1 VEPFVR
7 QPEHLL
13 PMPPKAQKVRKQYK
27 NSDHPRVILRFEDG
41 HEIDIPKGTAKS
53 FDAYVGERIKI
64 LAVYDPTAKEWE
76 KIDTLRAEQFEDA
89 TA

>member
-1 VEPFVR
+1 
-7 QPEHLL
+7 
-13 PMPPKAQKVRKQYK
+13 MPPRAEKVRKQYTNK
-27 NSDHPRVILRFEDG
+27 DYPHVVLRFEDG
-41 HEIDIPKGTAKS
+41 HEIHIPKGNAKS

-64 LAVYDPTAKEWE
+64 LVVYDPTAHERE

>member
-1 VEPFVR
+1 
-7 QPEHLL
+7 
-13 PMPPKAQKVRKQYK
+13 MPPKAEKVRKQYSNK
-27 NSDHPRVILRFEDG
+27 DYPHVVLRFEDG
-41 HEIDIPKGTAKS
+41 HEIHIDKGASKS

-64 LAVYDPTAKEWE
+64 LAIYDPTAKERE